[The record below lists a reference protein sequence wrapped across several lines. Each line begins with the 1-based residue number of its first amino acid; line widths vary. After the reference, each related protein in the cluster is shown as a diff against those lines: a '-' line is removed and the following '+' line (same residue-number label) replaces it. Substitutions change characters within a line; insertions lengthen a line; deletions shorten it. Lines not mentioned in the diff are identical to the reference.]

1 MTLKSRL
8 TQLAM
13 AAGLL
18 ASVPLVSAATI
29 DVVSLDAVGPGG
41 PVRASASFLF
51 GNGTIDITLN
61 NLLWNPAN
69 VAQLLS
75 GLWFEI
81 DNVSNPSGT
90 LASSSGNE
98 VNVSSKDGQVGA
110 TGVPTGWR
118 LSSQNGG
125 LFLNVLGT
133 PAGPSH
139 LIIGRSSDGSYD
151 GAYSAANG
159 SINNNKAHNPFL
171 QSGATF
177 QITGVTGVT
186 GSSTISNASFA
197 FGSAPGGIVI
207 PCTDCGGGGGGGGGD
222 EVPEPVSFVLIGA
235 GLLGIAVL
243 RRRS

>member
-1 MTLKSRL
+1 MV
-8 TQLAM
+8 
-13 AAGLL
+13 AGLL
-18 ASVPLVSAATI
+18 ASVPLASAATI

-41 PVRASASFLF
+41 PVSASASFLF
-51 GNGTIDITLN
+51 GDGTIDITLN
-61 NLLWNPAN
+61 NLLQNPAN

-81 DNVSNPSGT
+81 DSASNPSGT
-90 LASSSGNE
+90 LESSSGNE
-98 VNVSSKDGQVGA
+98 VNVSSNDGQVGA
-110 TGVPTGWR
+110 TGVLTGWG
-118 LSSQNGG
+118 LTSQNGG

-139 LIIGRSSDGSYD
+139 LIIGPSSDGTYD

-159 SINNNKAHNPFL
+159 SINDNDAHNPFL

-177 QITGVTGVT
+177 HIEGVTGVT

-197 FGSAPGGIVI
+197 FGSVPGGILI
-207 PCTDCGGGGGGGGGD
+207 PCDDCDGGGGGGG
-222 EVPEPVSFVLIGA
+222 EVPEPVSFALIGA